1 MTETKMS
8 LDNSHAFHHW
18 YYTTTMQIILVFFLP
33 KCFEMRAGL
42 LHTPGEYTRLIDQLS
57 AFESGLQLNYSFHK
71 IYLYFSYCISPFS
84 LFSNYVFSI
93 TSNLFCTAQ
102 KGKYLKQFLVTCLH
116 VSISFAN
123 CKSGMC

>member
-1 MTETKMS
+1 MKRAFFVTS
-8 LDNSHAFHHW
+8 LLVAISLLSCL
-18 YYTTTMQIILVFFLP
+18 QI
-33 KCFEMRAGL
+33 R
-42 LHTPGEYTRLIDQLS
+42 DQLS

-71 IYLYFSYCISPFS
+71 TYLYFSCCISPFS